1 MKKTLSI
8 LFVLTLAVCI
18 GIASV
23 AFASAPAVEISAD
36 VYYGDY
42 TGERVDVEGKAT
54 IAFGTTVNV
63 TSEEYGIVVATYGNE
78 WSGTATELKYF
89 AKSNESGKFGVAVYG
104 LSDGFYGLKAY
115 VYDKDTQAY
124 TYSED
129 EVKICIG
136 YSAVT
141 LVRPEADD
149 VVEYVKTGTAYA
161 DPSISGI
168 DRWNTYDGTT
178 YTTYDFSTVVN
189 EDITLYGE
197 TLTYELSNTDPIVL
211 YTDTSMS
218 GASYTANEVDLP
230 YLKVTS
236 SLKGVQAQ
244 NAGWY
249 PANGNPNV
257 VIENGKIKATGKM
270 SGKVVLK
277 SGDTELDVT
286 VKSPVLSAAD
296 LDALSLVTFYGDVV
310 ASSEY
315 YGKAQAYL
323 DGHYELINDIDYATY
338 TRAKDTYAYSNL
350 SKIQN
355 SNATIDRI
363 PEVGYMLPIA
373 SMAANKLRSYMT
385 TYVSNAWGQ
394 GQGYGTAY
402 SKTWLSIL
410 SDYVEEV
417 VVDHAIPAE
426 SSDIGKGNTYKLYDM
441 QVKAGVTQSG
451 EAEAFVGIN
460 PKNRPF
466 RGVLDG
472 AGKTISN
479 AWLMLDNYGITTVKN
494 SADNTLAYGQ
504 MTHFIGVNEG
514 TVQNLVFDNLGIG
527 SALDYYGYTVTA
539 SINNEYMGTTM
550 YALLGYSGV
559 ETNGKGLGAAS
570 SATPA
575 STTNRKYY
583 VTYDH
588 NQAKGAYPISMQCY
602 NASVRGAAKGNA
614 LIGLNAGKINNI
626 VMNYRSSGTTFAG
639 TGTVSNMTTDANG
652 LCWINE
658 TAGSIDNVIVNRL
671 GDHGLVVWN
680 TYQAYTI
687 ARSTRNV
694 SPTNSRFCVTPINKG
709 SVNNT
714 YVFNNQ
720 TVESAAGS
728 GAGTFNITI
737 VSTDGTNNVAGMD
750 TTNCNTFI
758 QNYVAGLNG

>member
-104 LSDGFYGLKAY
+104 LTDGFYGLKAY

-161 DPSISGI
+161 DPAITGV
-168 DRWNTYDGTT
+168 DAWNTFDGTT
-178 YTTYDFSTVVN
+178 YTTYDFTQVVN
-189 EDITLYGE
+189 EDITLHAE
-197 TLTYELSNTDPIVL
+197 TITYELSNQDPIVL

-218 GASYTANEVDLP
+218 GTAYETEPVTLP
-230 YLKVTS
+230 YLRKIS

-338 TRAKDTYAYSNL
+338 ERANDTFTSSTISSVQNADA
-350 SKIQN
+350 SKP
-355 SNATIDRI
+355 RI
-363 PEVGYMLPIA
+363 PDVGYMLPIA
-373 SMAANKLRSYMT
+373 TFAPKQIK
-385 TYVSNAWGQ
+385 TYVSAQDSGVWGV
-394 GQGYGTAY
+394 GAANGSSY

-410 SDYVEEV
+410 GDYLEEV
-417 VVDHAIPAE
+417 SEDYTPTSTADKGA
-426 SSDIGKGNTYKLYDM
+426 GNTYKAYSL
-441 QVKAGVTQSG
+441 KIKSGVTSDGAQKD
-451 EAEAFVGIN
+451 FMGIN
-460 PKNRPF
+460 PQARMF
-466 RGVLDG
+466 RGTFDG

-479 AWLMLDNYGITTVKN
+479 AWLMLDNYLVSTTVN
-494 SADNTLAYGQ
+494 SGDATVAVGQ
-504 MTHFIGVNEG
+504 YMHFIGRNSG
-514 TVQNLVFDNLGIG
+514 NVQNLVFDNLGIG
-527 SALDYYGYTVTA
+527 SALDYYGYTATA
-539 SINNEYMGTTM
+539 NMYSDSLKSTAYSI
-550 YALLGYSGV
+550 LGYSGV
-559 ETNGKGLGAAS
+559 ESNGQGLGLKHSGLVTETAS
-570 SATPA
+570 
-575 STTNRKYY
+575 NRKYY
-583 VTYDH
+583 NVMYNENVIKT
-588 NQAKGAYPISMQCY
+588 PVSMQTA
-602 NASVRGAAKGNA
+602 NGTIRTEGLGNA
-614 LIGLNAGKINNI
+614 LIGINSGKLENI
-626 VMNYRSSGTTFAG
+626 VMNYRSSGSAYNG
-639 TGTVSNMTTDANG
+639 TSTAANMKHTANG
-652 LCWINE
+652 LCWLNE
-658 TAGSIDNVIVNRL
+658 SAGQIDNVIINRQ
-671 GDHGLVVWN
+671 GEFGLVIWN
-680 TYQAYTI
+680 KYQHYSYT
-687 ARSTRNV
+687 RSGRSWNCLPESRYCV
-694 SPTNSRFCVTPINKG
+694 STINNG
-709 SVNNT
+709 SVNNVF
-714 YVFNNQ
+714 VFND
-720 TVESAAGS
+720 SAVSSTACAGT
-728 GAGTFNITI
+728 GTFNITI